1 MSHVPCCL
9 RNLLLDQ
16 TNMAS
21 VQVVDYI
28 VLNRGK
34 IDFLHA
40 LLYHNRPCMTIL
52 KKYPAFHDN
61 RYLCFRNNG
70 SNKQRYSYSVFP
82 GQSTYGMV
90 GGFATSFLANLFRSF
105 VKYTFTY
112 GNLSVS

>member
-52 KKYPAFHDN
+52 KNIPRFTTTDIFA
-61 RYLCFRNNG
+61 
-70 SNKQRYSYSVFP
+70 SETMAVTNKGTPIPYFLVNQL
-82 GQSTYGMV
+82 MAWLV
-90 GGFATSFLANLFRSF
+90 GLPHPF
-105 VKYTFTY
+105 
-112 GNLSVS
+112 